1 MMLKSLFW
9 SRDIDLVDGG
19 DLMAEMWLKSLRKA
33 LSYEILMIKES
44 KESIDIDFFND
55 AEPLV

>member
-44 KESIDIDFFND
+44 IDIDFFND

>member
-1 MMLKSLFW
+1 
-9 SRDIDLVDGG
+9 
-19 DLMAEMWLKSLRKA
+19 MAEMWLKSLRKA